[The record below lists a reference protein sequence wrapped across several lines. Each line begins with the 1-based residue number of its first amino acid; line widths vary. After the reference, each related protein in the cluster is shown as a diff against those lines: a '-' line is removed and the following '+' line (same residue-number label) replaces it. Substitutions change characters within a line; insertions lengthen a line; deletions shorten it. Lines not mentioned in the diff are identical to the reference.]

1 MSLTLLLPHTP
12 ALARPHTPYPTPLM
26 QLSRSFLNNLL
37 LFVFFFTIF
46 GAIGR
51 EMLSYVAP
59 PPQNTTPLR
68 R

>member
-1 MSLTLLLPHTP
+1 
-12 ALARPHTPYPTPLM
+12 M

-59 PPQNTTPLR
+59 PPQNATPLR